1 MDSKYVSIQY
11 LLPESDIEGETSP
24 AKSNDSMRENFK
36 MAISQTSSGHMTA
49 SKLPTDVEQDP
60 KDQMPSDKEIDDH
73 LIHRKKNVIKR
84 TFGPMREGSIRS
96 SVFTLL
102 CGCVGA
108 GILSLPTIFSYY
120 GVTVATLLI
129 FFCGWF
135 SYQSYM
141 ALLAAIQESGRKSYA
156 NLVSLY
162 LGKVTPNSLQK
173 ITFLVCSQSLICFYC
188 PMPIHGKHHVHRSGL
203 GFHTACPGQVQSS

>member
-1 MDSKYVSIQY
+1 MDSKYVSIQNIS
-11 LLPESDIEGETSP
+11 PESDVEDETSP
-24 AKSNDSMRENFK
+24 AKSNDSIRENFK
-36 MAISQTSSGHMTA
+36 MAISQTSSGYLTS

-60 KDQMPSDKEIDDH
+60 RDMMPSDQEIDDH
-73 LIHRKKNVIKR
+73 LIHRKKNIIKR

-108 GILSLPTIFSYY
+108 GILSLPRIFSYY
-120 GVTVATLLI
+120 GVTVASLLV

-162 LGKVTPNSLQK
+162 LGKVTPTSR
-173 ITFLVCSQSLICFYC
+173 
-188 PMPIHGKHHVHRSGL
+188 H
-203 GFHTACPGQVQSS
+203 